1 MKWVLCDQGNFRP
14 QSFIDRTCQPTVE
27 PETSLG
33 VQASK
38 PVHQCLFSRIA
49 WQRKRATD
57 HFLNRFGKAEAE
69 SKSHLSR
76 KRTSKTFQNILK
88 FLVFC
93 PPYLQDA
100 PHPHLGSTTSTRRL
114 RWWPMRQA
122 HRKVR
127 KHRTVAAT
135 FGHGT
140 ATGGP
145 PVAPPGGGRLL
156 AIFFSAEFAESS
168 DENFLMSAVL
178 ANECSFEGVH
188 LQSEAVQVGYQL
200 TKKILRTDMEGATNQ
215 LQLFAMWNYW
225 KNPWGSNPCPM
236 QHAPTSLH
244 SEPSLKVWSRPH
256 TFCSPTSLGCPRTL
270 KFWGK

>member
-1 MKWVLCDQGNFRP
+1 MSNLWEISVCISNCSFQTGSNCFKNQVLKLLKLLKMKWVLCDQGNFRP

-76 KRTSKTFQNILK
+76 KKHPRHSKTSSNSWCFFPHIFRTLHIHILD
-88 FLVFC
+88 
-93 PPYLQDA
+93 PP
-100 PHPHLGSTTSTRRL
+100 HRRL

-135 FGHGT
+135 FGHGMAT
-140 ATGGP
+140 AGP
-145 PVAPPGGGRLL
+145 PVA
-156 AIFFSAEFAESS
+156 
-168 DENFLMSAVL
+168 
-178 ANECSFEGVH
+178 H
-188 LQSEAVQVGYQL
+188 Q
-200 TKKILRTDMEGATNQ
+200 EGAVAGH
-215 LQLFAMWNYW
+215 LF
-225 KNPWGSNPCPM
+225 
-236 QHAPTSLH
+236 
-244 SEPSLKVWSRPH
+244 
-256 TFCSPTSLGCPRTL
+256 FCRICSII
-270 KFWGK
+270 